1 MSADSKKTPEYI
13 RLYEK
18 FKKEITN
25 GAYPYGAK
33 LPSKRDTAA
42 KNGVSVI
49 TAEHAYALL
58 EDEGYIVCRQ
68 RSGCFSAYRDDQ
80 LFKDGTAGSVSGG
93 AVSGSARPPALSS
106 MTAHTP
112 ASPAH
117 GSPCRPARADAPC
130 AAHSPARSPRPSS
143 ADAAYSVV
151 LGPDAARAAD
161 TVTAAPRRPM
171 GAVPAEDITFPA
183 GLYAKTVRSVLTK
196 YGDDILKRTDGAG
209 LPRLRCAVAKYL
221 MRAREIEVSPDDI
234 VIGSG
239 AEALYQLAIML
250 IGSDRVYAI
259 ETPSYDKIEKTYRA
273 RGISCLLLPLSGDG
287 IPDSVLSSC
296 AADVLHVT
304 PYHSFPSG
312 ITATAA
318 KKRAYLEWAKSRG
331 AVIIEDDF
339 GSEFCRSRKPTDTLF
354 ETDGGERV
362 LYINTFSKTLSPAL
376 RVGYMLLPRA
386 LQSRRKNIEYM
397 SCSVPVLDQY
407 ILCELLDGGSF
418 ERHLNR
424 IRRQIRKENQR

>member
-80 LFKDGTAGSVSGG
+80 LFKSGTDMRLGAMPASAFDG
-93 AVSGSARPPALSS
+93 SGSLPAPDAAHSSARSL
-106 MTAHTP
+106 
-112 ASPAH
+112 
-117 GSPCRPARADAPC
+117 APG
-130 AAHSPARSPRPSS
+130 AAHSPTRLPS
-143 ADAAYSVV
+143 
-151 LGPDAARAAD
+151 PDAARPSAP
-161 TVTAAPRRPM
+161 VPGAAPVSAASRRPA

-196 YGDDILKRTDGAG
+196 YGGDILKRTAGAG

-234 VIGSG
+234 MIGSG

-250 IGSDRVYAI
+250 IGSDRIYAI

-273 RGISCLLLPLSGDG
+273 RGINCLLLPLSGDG

-318 KKRAYLEWAKSRG
+318 KKKAYLEWAKSRG

-376 RVGYMLLPRA
+376 RAGYMLLPRA
-386 LQSRRKNIEYM
+386 LQVRRKNIEYM

-424 IRRQIRKENQR
+424 IRRQIRKENRR